1 MSVTRFSEAI
11 GYVPD
16 LNGCRKKIIEHCRDW
31 ESTVYRLQQE
41 NEQLIQT
48 SHNANKELRNK
59 VDRLEQENAEL
70 RELATMVVNLSK
82 ISDVPISI
90 TSKAK
95 QLLNK

>member
-1 MSVTRFSEAI
+1 MSDVFELPVIKGEAVAQSCVRVCDGGGGFSVVNEFAAPFVIKAI
-11 GYVPD
+11 
-16 LNGCRKKIIEHCRDW
+16 NNH
-31 ESTVYRLQQE
+31 
-41 NEQLIQT
+41 
-48 SHNANKELRNK
+48 
-59 VDRLEQENAEL
+59 DRLEQENAEL